1 MAALFESLLALP
13 WPVTA
18 ILAALFFVATLI
30 LLYPDRAYGTR
41 SRSDIPL
48 AQENK
53 PLIGAMAAMAQGI
66 DFRLERLLEQVRRQ
80 GEGKPYRMTLY
91 NPMFGPMDMIVISD
105 VQDVETVL
113 RDPYTFVKGGL
124 LTSLL
129 TDFLGQGIFTSD
141 GERWHA
147 QRKTASHVFNVKNF
161 RNFNGDFLHEVG
173 YLIKHLEAARDAGA
187 VVDLQD
193 LLLRCTLDS
202 FGRLAMGSD
211 FGCITQPGSVKEGR
225 YALPTV
231 EFMEAFDYV
240 NGTVAVRAMQPF
252 WQLQER
258 LNGTTNKIKA
268 CQKIMSEFADKVIT
282 DKRRKMEKGETIGE
296 DGKSTDG
303 RHADMLDYFMR
314 TTNFD
319 GGVPDDHELRDV
331 CMNLIIA
338 GRDTTAQTLTWV
350 FYMLSSH
357 PEVEAKCREEI
368 NRVFGKDG
376 QPTYEKI
383 KELKYLT
390 ATFNETLRL
399 HANVPFNTPTCTKQ
413 TTLAGTGTTVYPGD
427 IIQYSP
433 WVMGR
438 LQSIWGPDA
447 EEFRPERWLDDG
459 GSVKKENT
467 FKWPVFKAGPRIC
480 LGMNMATQEAVT
492 FMAQILRTYRL
503 ELVNEDDPSKW
514 GKYDVDPA
522 KRQGRYSSALT
533 LGLKGTVDFKVHLV
547 Q

>member
-1 MAALFESLLALP
+1 MTALSESIFALP
-13 WPVTA
+13 WPVTI
-18 ILAALFFVATLI
+18 ILAVMFFVAFLI

-48 AQENK
+48 APHTK
-53 PLIGAMAAMAQGI
+53 PLIGALADMAASAE
-66 DFRLERLLEQVRRQ
+66 FRLEMLLEQVRKM
-80 GEGKPYRMTLY
+80 GEGKPYRITLY
-91 NPMFGPMDMIVISD
+91 NPMFGPMDMIAISD

-113 RDPYTFVKGGL
+113 KDPFTFIKGDL
-124 LTSLL
+124 VSSQFS
-129 TDFLGQGIFTSD
+129 DFLGKGIFAS
-141 GERWHA
+141 ERWHA
-147 QRKTASHVFNVKNF
+147 QRKTASHVFNVQNF
-161 RNFNGDFLHEVG
+161 RNFNGDFLHEVD
-173 YLIKHLEAARDAGA
+173 YLIKHLEAARSAGA
-187 VVDLQD
+187 VIDLQD

-211 FGCITQPGSVKEGR
+211 FACIVQQGSVKDGR
-225 YALPTV
+225 YTLPKV

-240 NGTVAVRAMQPF
+240 NMTVAQRAMNPI
-252 WQLQER
+252 WQLQEM

-268 CQKIMSEFADKVIT
+268 CQKVMYEFADRVIA
-282 DKRRKMEKGETIGE
+282 DKRCNMENGETIGE

-319 GGVPDDHELRDV
+319 GGVPDDQELRDA

-350 FYMLSSH
+350 FYMLSYH

-368 NRVFGKDG
+368 IRVFGDDG

-399 HANVPFNTPTCTKQ
+399 HANVPLNTPTCTKQ
-413 TTLAGTGTTVYPGD
+413 TTLAGTGTTIYPGD

-447 EEFRPERWLDDG
+447 EKFSPERWLDEN
-459 GSVKKENT
+459 GSVKKEST
-467 FKWPVFKAGPRIC
+467 YKWPVFKAGPRIC

-492 FMAQILRTYRL
+492 FMAQILRKYRL
-503 ELVNEDDPSKW
+503 KLVNEDDPSKW

-522 KRQGRYSSALT
+522 KREGRYTLALT
-533 LGLKGTVDFKVHLV
+533 LGLRGTVDFEVHP
-547 Q
+547 QK